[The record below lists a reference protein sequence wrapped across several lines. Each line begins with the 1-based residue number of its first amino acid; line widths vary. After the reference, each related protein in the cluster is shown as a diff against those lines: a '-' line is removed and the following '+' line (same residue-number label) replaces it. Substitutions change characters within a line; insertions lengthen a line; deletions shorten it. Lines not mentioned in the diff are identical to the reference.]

1 MFSCCDETPIRAGS
15 RLPVMDDSLDGDA
28 EDGDRIAGRFVVDEA
43 GESAILRDVESG
55 RVFTL
60 AEHPGFASGE
70 VVEATL
76 APRRPLGIAYSV
88 ISVAATRTIPV
99 GLSDR
104 ALTERARTAGTE
116 LAVGKS
122 ARIELDNGGQAH
134 LVAVE
139 PDRAEERAAE
149 LAEDSLR
156 ETAARLDAER
166 VELRYDEAAGLVSVR
181 YL

>member
-1 MFSCCDETPIRAGS
+1 
-15 RLPVMDDSLDGDA
+15 MDDPLDGDA

-43 GESAILRDVESG
+43 GESAILRDVESE

-60 AEHPGFASGE
+60 AEHPGFTPGE
-70 VVEATL
+70 VVDGTL

-88 ISVAATRTIPV
+88 VSVAATRTIPV
-99 GLSDR
+99 ELSDQ
-104 ALTERARTAGTE
+104 ALTERARTTGTE
-116 LAVGKS
+116 LAVGES
-122 ARIELDNGGQAH
+122 ARIELADGGEAH
-134 LVAVE
+134 VVGVE

-149 LAEDSLR
+149 LAKGSLR